1 MSSNRPFP
9 LLQDA
14 VDSSSPIS
22 AQALAASKAAS
33 EELSRMKNICLEG
46 GGPKGIERHVVK
58 NKKMLARDR
67 IRRILDPGTELWEL
81 GMTAGLGLEYGDVPT
96 AGTVAGVGK
105 VHGIDCLISA
115 SDGTVKGGALYPIT
129 VTKGLR
135 MQDIARRNR

>member
-1 MSSNRPFP
+1 M
-9 LLQDA
+9 
-14 VDSSSPIS
+14 
-22 AQALAASKAAS
+22 
-33 EELSRMKNICLEG
+33 
-46 GGPKGIERHVVK
+46 K

-67 IRRILDPGTELWEL
+67 IRRILDPDTELWEL

-105 VHGIDCLISA
+105 VHLKTSVEIAFVKLCLQFDVSNSKVSRLIKILLNEILPDQVHGVDCLISA

>member
-1 MSSNRPFP
+1 M
-9 LLQDA
+9 
-14 VDSSSPIS
+14 
-22 AQALAASKAAS
+22 
-33 EELSRMKNICLEG
+33 
-46 GGPKGIERHVVK
+46 K

-67 IRRILDPGTELWEL
+67 IRGILDPGTELWEL

-135 MQDIARRNR
+135 MQDIARRNRLPCLQIVDTGGAFLPLQSDLFVRGGRSFGNQVPALIILTEASV

>member
-1 MSSNRPFP
+1 MIFVAWF
-9 LLQDA
+9 D
-14 VDSSSPIS
+14 ICS
-22 AQALAASKAAS
+22 AKFSCQ
-33 EELSRMKNICLEG
+33 
-46 GGPKGIERHVVK
+46 GIERHVVK

-67 IRRILDPGTELWEL
+67 IRGILDPGTELWEL